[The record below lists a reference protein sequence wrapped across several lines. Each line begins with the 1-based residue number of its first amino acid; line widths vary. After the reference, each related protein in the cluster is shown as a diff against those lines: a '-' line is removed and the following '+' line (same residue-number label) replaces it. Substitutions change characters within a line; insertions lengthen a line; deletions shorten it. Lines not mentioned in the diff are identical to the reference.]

1 MKYAVICFTER
12 GAWVC
17 RRLFHK
23 LKEMGE
29 ECEAVIPKRFLR
41 EEWKKEGLKEREE
54 ESLSQWTGKMFAE
67 KRAVIF
73 VSATGIAVRAIA
85 PWIRDK
91 MTDPPVVT
99 VDEGAQFVIP
109 LLSGHV
115 GGANELA
122 RHIADWLEAVPVITT
137 ATDVNGKFAVDL
149 FASAYHMTITDRK
162 EAKNI
167 SAAVL
172 EGKQIGVFS
181 DLPIK
186 KLPDGFVM
194 DRWCEENICITVK
207 DPSFPEKK
215 ASYLRL
221 VPRAVVLGVGCRR
234 GTDPEFMKEKVF
246 AFLKEH
252 GIDPTAVK
260 AIASV
265 DVKQDEPAVL
275 GLKQVFDGECL
286 HQPCEQRFYTP
297 EQLIQV
303 PGDFKESA
311 FVKKQIGVG
320 NVCER
325 SACAA
330 GGKLLVEKQA
340 GDGITLAA
348 ALEWQGELDFSKGF
362 GTTVRGKEC
371 LWDRNT
377 QFYILKKI

>member
-1 MKYAVICFTER
+1 MICFTER

-41 EEWKKEGLKEREE
+41 EEWKKERLKEREE

>member
-1 MKYAVICFTER
+1 MICFTER

-221 VPRAVVLGVGCRR
+221 VPRVVVLGVGCRR

>member
-1 MKYAVICFTER
+1 MICFTER

-23 LKEMGE
+23 LKETGE
-29 ECEAVIPKRFLR
+29 ECEAIIPKRFLR

-54 ESLSQWTGKMFAE
+54 EFLSQWTGKMFAE
-67 KRAVIF
+67 KRAMIF

-149 FASAYHMTITDRK
+149 FASAYHMTIIDRK

-246 AFLKEH
+246 ALLKEH
-252 GIDPTAVK
+252 GIDPAAVK

-297 EQLIQV
+297 EQLNQV

-371 LWDRNT
+371 LRDRNT

>member
-1 MKYAVICFTER
+1 MICFTER

-23 LKEMGE
+23 LKETGE
-29 ECEAVIPKRFLR
+29 ECEAIIPKRFLR

-54 ESLSQWTGKMFAE
+54 EFLSQWTGKMFAE
-67 KRAVIF
+67 KRAMIF

-149 FASAYHMTITDRK
+149 FASASHMTITDRK

-246 AFLKEH
+246 ALLKEH
-252 GIDPTAVK
+252 GIDPAAVK

-275 GLKQVFDGECL
+275 DLKQLFDGECL

-297 EQLIQV
+297 EQLNQV

>member
-1 MKYAVICFTER
+1 MICFTER

-23 LKEMGE
+23 LKETGE
-29 ECEAVIPKRFLR
+29 ECEAIIPKRFLR

-54 ESLSQWTGKMFAE
+54 EFLSQWTGKMFAE
-67 KRAVIF
+67 KRAMIF

-149 FASAYHMTITDRK
+149 YASAYHMTIIDRK

-246 AFLKEH
+246 ALLKEH
-252 GIDPTAVK
+252 GIDPAAVK

-297 EQLIQV
+297 EQLNQV

>member
-1 MKYAVICFTER
+1 MICFTER

-23 LKEMGE
+23 LKETGE
-29 ECEAVIPKRFLR
+29 ECEAIIPKRFLR

-54 ESLSQWTGKMFAE
+54 EFLSQWTGKMFAE
-67 KRAVIF
+67 KRAMIF

-149 FASAYHMTITDRK
+149 FASAYHMTIIDRK

-246 AFLKEH
+246 ALLKEH
-252 GIDPTAVK
+252 GIDPAAVK

-297 EQLIQV
+297 EQLNQV

-330 GGKLLVEKQA
+330 GGKLLVEKQT

>member
-1 MKYAVICFTER
+1 MICFTER

-23 LKEMGE
+23 LKETGE
-29 ECEAVIPKRFLR
+29 ECEAIIPKRFLR

-54 ESLSQWTGKMFAE
+54 EFLSQWTGKMFAE
-67 KRAVIF
+67 KRAMIF

-122 RHIADWLEAVPVITT
+122 RHIADWLEAGPVITT

-149 FASAYHMTITDRK
+149 FASAYHMTIIDRK

-246 AFLKEH
+246 ALLKEH
-252 GIDPTAVK
+252 GIDPAAVK

-297 EQLIQV
+297 EQLNQV

>member
-1 MKYAVICFTER
+1 MICFTER

-23 LKEMGE
+23 LKETGE
-29 ECEAVIPKRFLR
+29 ECEAIIPKRFLR

-54 ESLSQWTGKMFAE
+54 ESLSQWTGRMFAE

>member
-1 MKYAVICFTER
+1 MICFTER

-23 LKEMGE
+23 LKETGE
-29 ECEAVIPKRFLR
+29 ECEAIIPKRFLR

-67 KRAVIF
+67 KRAMIF

>member
-1 MKYAVICFTER
+1 MICFTER

>member
-1 MKYAVICFTER
+1 MICFTER

-23 LKEMGE
+23 LKETGE
-29 ECEAVIPKRFLR
+29 ECEAIIPKRFLR

-54 ESLSQWTGKMFAE
+54 EFLSQWTGKMFAE
-67 KRAVIF
+67 KRAMIF

-149 FASAYHMTITDRK
+149 FASAYHMTIIDRK

-181 DLPIK
+181 GLPIK

-246 AFLKEH
+246 ALLKEH
-252 GIDPTAVK
+252 GIDPAAVK

-297 EQLIQV
+297 EQLNQV

>member
-1 MKYAVICFTER
+1 MICFTER
-12 GAWVC
+12 GAWIC

-23 LKEMGE
+23 LKETGE
-29 ECEAVIPKRFLR
+29 ECEAIIPKRFLR

-54 ESLSQWTGKMFAE
+54 EFLSQWTGKMFAE
-67 KRAVIF
+67 KRAMIF

-149 FASAYHMTITDRK
+149 FASAYHMTIIDRK

-246 AFLKEH
+246 ALLKEH
-252 GIDPTAVK
+252 GIDPAAVK

-297 EQLIQV
+297 EQLNQV

>member
-1 MKYAVICFTER
+1 MICFTER

-23 LKEMGE
+23 LKETGE
-29 ECEAVIPKRFLR
+29 ECEAIIPKRFLR

-54 ESLSQWTGKMFAE
+54 EFLSQWTGKMFAE
-67 KRAVIF
+67 KRAMIF

-246 AFLKEH
+246 ALLKEH
-252 GIDPTAVK
+252 GIDPAAVK

-297 EQLIQV
+297 EQLNQV

>member
-1 MKYAVICFTER
+1 MICFTER

-23 LKEMGE
+23 LKETGE
-29 ECEAVIPKRFLR
+29 ECEAIIPKRFLR

-54 ESLSQWTGKMFAE
+54 EFLSQWTGKMFAE
-67 KRAVIF
+67 KRAMIF

-91 MTDPPVVT
+91 MTDSPVVT

-149 FASAYHMTITDRK
+149 FASAYHMTIIDRK

-246 AFLKEH
+246 ALLKEH
-252 GIDPTAVK
+252 GIDPAAVK

-297 EQLIQV
+297 EQLNQV

>member
-1 MKYAVICFTER
+1 MICFTER

-252 GIDPTAVK
+252 GINPTAVK

>member
-1 MKYAVICFTER
+1 MICFTER

-23 LKEMGE
+23 LKETGE
-29 ECEAVIPKRFLR
+29 ECEAIIPKRFLR

-54 ESLSQWTGKMFAE
+54 EFLSQWTGKMFAE
-67 KRAVIF
+67 KRAMIF

-99 VDEGAQFVIP
+99 VDEGAQLVIP

-149 FASAYHMTITDRK
+149 FASAYHMTIIDRK

-246 AFLKEH
+246 ALLKEH
-252 GIDPTAVK
+252 GIDPAAVK

-297 EQLIQV
+297 EQLNQV

>member
-1 MKYAVICFTER
+1 MICFTER

-23 LKEMGE
+23 LKETGE
-29 ECEAVIPKRFLR
+29 ECEAIIPKRFLR

-54 ESLSQWTGKMFAE
+54 EFLSQWTGKMFAE
-67 KRAVIF
+67 KRAMIF

-246 AFLKEH
+246 ALLKEH
-252 GIDPTAVK
+252 GIDPAAVK

-297 EQLIQV
+297 EQLNQV
-303 PGDFKESA
+303 PGDFKEST

>member
-1 MKYAVICFTER
+1 MICFTER

-260 AIASV
+260 AIAYV

>member
-1 MKYAVICFTER
+1 MICFTER

-23 LKEMGE
+23 LKETGE
-29 ECEAVIPKRFLR
+29 ECEAIIPKRFLR

-54 ESLSQWTGKMFAE
+54 EFLSQWTGKMFAE
-67 KRAVIF
+67 KRAMIF

-149 FASAYHMTITDRK
+149 FAYAYHMTIIDRK

-246 AFLKEH
+246 ALLKEH
-252 GIDPTAVK
+252 GIDPAAVK

-297 EQLIQV
+297 EQLNQV

>member
-1 MKYAVICFTER
+1 MICFTER

-67 KRAVIF
+67 KRAMIF

>member
-1 MKYAVICFTER
+1 MICFTER

-23 LKEMGE
+23 LKETGE
-29 ECEAVIPKRFLR
+29 ECEAIIPKRFLR

-54 ESLSQWTGKMFAE
+54 EFLSQWTGKMFAE
-67 KRAVIF
+67 KRAMIF

-149 FASAYHMTITDRK
+149 FASAYHMTIIDRK

-186 KLPDGFVM
+186 KMPDGFVM

-246 AFLKEH
+246 ALLKEH
-252 GIDPTAVK
+252 GIDPAAVK

-297 EQLIQV
+297 EQLNQV

>member
-1 MKYAVICFTER
+1 MICFTER

-23 LKEMGE
+23 LKETGE
-29 ECEAVIPKRFLR
+29 ECEAIIPKRFLR

-54 ESLSQWTGKMFAE
+54 EFLSQWTGKMFAE

-149 FASAYHMTITDRK
+149 FASAYHMTIIDRK

-297 EQLIQV
+297 EQLNQV

>member
-1 MKYAVICFTER
+1 MICFTER

-23 LKEMGE
+23 LKETGE
-29 ECEAVIPKRFLR
+29 ECEAIIPKRFLR

-54 ESLSQWTGKMFAE
+54 EFLSQWTGKMFAE
-67 KRAVIF
+67 KRAMIF

-91 MTDPPVVT
+91 MTDPPIVT

-149 FASAYHMTITDRK
+149 FASAYHMTIIDRK

-246 AFLKEH
+246 ALLKEH
-252 GIDPTAVK
+252 GIDPAAVK

-297 EQLIQV
+297 EQLNQV

>member
-1 MKYAVICFTER
+1 MICFTER

-23 LKEMGE
+23 LKETGE
-29 ECEAVIPKRFLR
+29 ECEAIIPKRFLR

-67 KRAVIF
+67 KRAMIF

-275 GLKQVFDGECL
+275 DLKQLFDGECL

>member
-1 MKYAVICFTER
+1 MICFTER

-23 LKEMGE
+23 LKETGE
-29 ECEAVIPKRFLR
+29 ECEAIIPKRFLR

-54 ESLSQWTGKMFAE
+54 EFLSQWTGKMFAE
-67 KRAVIF
+67 KRAMIF

-149 FASAYHMTITDRK
+149 FASAYHMTIIDRK

-246 AFLKEH
+246 ALLKEH
-252 GIDPTAVK
+252 GIDPAAVK

-275 GLKQVFDGECL
+275 DLKQLFDGECL

-297 EQLIQV
+297 EQLNQV
-303 PGDFKESA
+303 PGDFKESD

>member
-1 MKYAVICFTER
+1 MICFTER

-23 LKEMGE
+23 LKETGE
-29 ECEAVIPKRFLR
+29 ECEAIIPKRFLR

-67 KRAVIF
+67 KRAMIF

-149 FASAYHMTITDRK
+149 FASAYHMTIIDRK

>member
-1 MKYAVICFTER
+1 MICFTER

-23 LKEMGE
+23 LKETGE
-29 ECEAVIPKRFLR
+29 ECEAIIPKRFLR

-54 ESLSQWTGKMFAE
+54 EFLSQWTGKMFAE
-67 KRAVIF
+67 KRAMIF

-149 FASAYHMTITDRK
+149 FASAYHMTIIDRK

-186 KLPDGFVM
+186 KLLDGFVM

-246 AFLKEH
+246 ALLKEH
-252 GIDPTAVK
+252 GIDPAAVK

-275 GLKQVFDGECL
+275 DLKQLFDGECL

-297 EQLIQV
+297 EQLNQV

>member
-1 MKYAVICFTER
+1 MICFTER

-23 LKEMGE
+23 LKETGE
-29 ECEAVIPKRFLR
+29 ECEAIIPKRFLR

-54 ESLSQWTGKMFAE
+54 EFLSQWTGRMFAE
-67 KRAVIF
+67 KRAMIF

-149 FASAYHMTITDRK
+149 FASAYHMTIIDRK

-246 AFLKEH
+246 ALLKEH
-252 GIDPTAVK
+252 GIDPAAVK

-297 EQLIQV
+297 EQLNQV

>member
-1 MKYAVICFTER
+1 MICFTER

-23 LKEMGE
+23 LKETGE
-29 ECEAVIPKRFLR
+29 ECEAIIPKRFLR

-54 ESLSQWTGKMFAE
+54 EFLSQWTGKMFAE
-67 KRAVIF
+67 KRAMIF

-149 FASAYHMTITDRK
+149 FASAYHMTIIDRK

-215 ASYLRL
+215 SFLFASCSQGGCPWCW
-221 VPRAVVLGVGCRR
+221 VPQGNRSGIYER
-234 GTDPEFMKEKVF
+234 KK
-246 AFLKEH
+246 FL
-252 GIDPTAVK
+252 P
-260 AIASV
+260 
-265 DVKQDEPAVL
+265 
-275 GLKQVFDGECL
+275 
-286 HQPCEQRFYTP
+286 Y
-297 EQLIQV
+297 
-303 PGDFKESA
+303 
-311 FVKKQIGVG
+311 
-320 NVCER
+320 
-325 SACAA
+325 
-330 GGKLLVEKQA
+330 
-340 GDGITLAA
+340 
-348 ALEWQGELDFSKGF
+348 
-362 GTTVRGKEC
+362 
-371 LWDRNT
+371 
-377 QFYILKKI
+377 

>member
-1 MKYAVICFTER
+1 MICFTER
-12 GAWVC
+12 GACVC

-23 LKEMGE
+23 LKETGE
-29 ECEAVIPKRFLR
+29 ECEAIIPKRFLR

-54 ESLSQWTGKMFAE
+54 EFLSQWTGKMFAE
-67 KRAVIF
+67 KRAMIF

-246 AFLKEH
+246 ALLKEH
-252 GIDPTAVK
+252 GIDPAAVK

-297 EQLIQV
+297 EQLNQV

-348 ALEWQGELDFSKGF
+348 ALEWQGELDFSKGV

>member
-1 MKYAVICFTER
+1 MICFTER

-23 LKEMGE
+23 LKETGE
-29 ECEAVIPKRFLR
+29 ECEAIIPKRFLR

-54 ESLSQWTGKMFAE
+54 EFLSQWTGKMFAE
-67 KRAVIF
+67 KRAMIF

-149 FASAYHMTITDRK
+149 FASAYHMTIIDRK

-246 AFLKEH
+246 ALLKEH
-252 GIDPTAVK
+252 GIDPAAVK

-297 EQLIQV
+297 EQLNQV

-348 ALEWQGELDFSKGF
+348 ALEWQGKLDFSKGF

>member
-1 MKYAVICFTER
+1 MICFTER

-23 LKEMGE
+23 LKETGE
-29 ECEAVIPKRFLR
+29 ECEAIIPKRFLR

-54 ESLSQWTGKMFAE
+54 ESLSQWTCKMFAE
-67 KRAVIF
+67 KRAMIF

-207 DPSFPEKK
+207 DPSFPGKK

-246 AFLKEH
+246 ALLKEH
-252 GIDPTAVK
+252 GIDPAAVK

-275 GLKQVFDGECL
+275 DLKQLFDGECL

-297 EQLIQV
+297 EQLNQV

-362 GTTVRGKEC
+362 GTTVWGKEC

>member
-1 MKYAVICFTER
+1 MICFTER

-29 ECEAVIPKRFLR
+29 ECEAVIPKRFLG
-41 EEWKKEGLKEREE
+41 EEWKKEGMKEREE
-54 ESLSQWTGKMFAE
+54 ESLSQWTGRMFAE

-122 RHIADWLEAVPVITT
+122 RYIADWLEAVPVITT

-186 KLPDGFVM
+186 KLPYGFVM

-252 GIDPTAVK
+252 GIDPAAVK

-297 EQLIQV
+297 EQLNQV

-362 GTTVRGKEC
+362 GTTVRGKE
-371 LWDRNT
+371 
-377 QFYILKKI
+377 

>member
-1 MKYAVICFTER
+1 MICFTER

-23 LKEMGE
+23 LKETCE
-29 ECEAVIPKRFLR
+29 ECEAIIPKRFLR

-275 GLKQVFDGECL
+275 DLKQLFDGECL

-297 EQLIQV
+297 EQLNQV

>member
-1 MKYAVICFTER
+1 MICFTER

-23 LKEMGE
+23 LKETGE
-29 ECEAVIPKRFLR
+29 ECEAIIPKRFLR

-54 ESLSQWTGKMFAE
+54 EFLSQWTGKMFAE
-67 KRAVIF
+67 KRAMIF

-149 FASAYHMTITDRK
+149 FASAYHMTIIDRK

-181 DLPIK
+181 DFPIK

-246 AFLKEH
+246 ALLKEH
-252 GIDPTAVK
+252 GIDPAAVK

-297 EQLIQV
+297 EQLNQV